1 VTAEIQAML
10 RTRDSLDTRREDRAV
25 SPVIGV
31 VLMVAITVILASVI
45 GTFVLDMGRNAGRTA
60 PQASL
65 SVTVDAASNNLTI
78 EHAGGD
84 ALDAAETRV
93 LIEHANGSSITF
105 EPAAASSTLTVGQS
119 VALSVTEGT
128 AGAPWTGM
136 SAGGGFGIESG
147 QRVQVT
153 IVDVGSQRQVFQ
165 TTVTA

>member
-1 VTAEIQAML
+1 ML
-10 RTRDSLDTRREDRAV
+10 TTREPLDPGPDDRAV

-45 GTFVLDMGRNAGRTA
+45 GTFVLDMGRNAGQTA

-65 SVTVDAASNNLTI
+65 SVTLDAPSNNLTI

-84 ALDAAETRV
+84 ALDGAETRV

-105 EPAAASSTLTVGQS
+105 DPAPSSSTLTVGQS
-119 VALSVTEGT
+119 VAISVNEGT
-128 AGAPWTGM
+128 VGDPWTGM
-136 SAGGGFGIESG
+136 RLAGSEFGVESG
-147 QRVQVT
+147 QRVEVT
-153 IVDVGSQRQVFQ
+153 IVDVGSQRQIFQ